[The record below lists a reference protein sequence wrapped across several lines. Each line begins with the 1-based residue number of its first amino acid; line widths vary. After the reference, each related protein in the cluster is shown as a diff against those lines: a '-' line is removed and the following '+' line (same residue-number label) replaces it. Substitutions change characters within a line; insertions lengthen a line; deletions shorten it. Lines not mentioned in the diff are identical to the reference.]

1 MRLAA
6 LFTLKIELRLKVLKI
21 SGARD
26 AHARPTA
33 REESSK
39 PTAAYLGAR
48 APAEAA
54 PAHDAPASRLR
65 VQWRHPGLPPAVA
78 IDQGL
83 RADARSQS
91 KISRLERLWI

>member
-54 PAHDAPASRLR
+54 PARDVTINLPADQTASPWFASR
-65 VQWRHPGLPPAVA
+65 PK
-78 IDQGL
+78 
-83 RADARSQS
+83 DAF
-91 KISRLERLWI
+91 LYDLL